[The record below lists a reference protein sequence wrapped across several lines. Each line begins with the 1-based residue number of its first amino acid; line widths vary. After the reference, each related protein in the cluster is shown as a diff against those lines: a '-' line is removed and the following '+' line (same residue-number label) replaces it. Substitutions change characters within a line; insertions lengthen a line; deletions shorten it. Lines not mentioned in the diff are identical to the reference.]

1 MPRAPR
7 VQLEILAWLV
17 KWDSKEIR
25 VLEELKET
33 RVTKELL
40 VKGVPLVNRENLAMT
55 EKLEKL
61 DCLVIRERPANQ
73 ALKGKEGQKVP
84 LENREARVQEVRQGF
99 RELWVLL
106 ALRVIVA
113 SRAS

>member
-1 MPRAPR
+1 MPRALR

-25 VLEELKET
+25 ALEGQKET
-33 RVTKELL
+33 RVTKEFL
-40 VKGVPLVNRENLAMT
+40 VKGVALVNQENLAMT
-55 EKLEKL
+55 ESLEKL
-61 DCLVIRERPANQ
+61 DWLVLVERPANQ
-73 ALKGKEGQKVP
+73 ALKGKEGQKDLLEHRVP
-84 LENREARVQEVRQGF
+84 RVQEVRQGF

-113 SRAS
+113 SQAS